1 MDENVSGRHRVI
13 LDVDTGTDDAGALWC
28 AATHRSFDLVAALS
42 GWGNTTRAHTVRNTL
57 AVLRAAGSDAPVHE
71 GLDAPSG
78 PAPTTH
84 GAELVMAG
92 DGLGGVGVEPPAG
105 ATASTEPAPEALVRM
120 ASEHPGDLTLVA
132 LAPLTTVDA
141 ALTLEPRLPSLLRS
155 TVVMGGAIAVS
166 GNVTAVAEAN
176 IGHDPGA
183 AARVIEAF
191 GAPGALAGG
200 EPPMLV
206 PLDATLRSPLTE
218 PILEEVERSP
228 LPGAA
233 LIHRVWSAIWET
245 GLIELGE
252 DGEGC
257 WPCHDLTALWALVDH
272 GALRWFTGPLAVDTG
287 RSAAWGATVLDRR
300 GRFATDGAGTWSVA
314 FGVDHQRYL
323 AGVRAWLQGGS
334 AWRGSS

>member
-1 MDENVSGRHRVI
+1 MDENVPGRSRVI

-28 AATHRSFDLVAALS
+28 AATHPRFELVAALA

-57 AVLRAAGSDAPVHE
+57 AVLRAAGSDVPVHE
-71 GLDAPSG
+71 GFDGPSG

-92 DGLGGVGVEPPAG
+92 DGLGGVGVVPPSSA
-105 ATASTEPAPEALVRM
+105 AAEVEPAPDALVRM
-120 ASEHPGDLTLVA
+120 ARAAPGELTLVA

-141 ALTLEPRLPSLLRS
+141 ALTLEPQLPSLLRAL
-155 TVVMGGAIAVS
+155 VVMGGAVSVS
-166 GNVTAVAEAN
+166 GNITAAAEAN

-183 AARVIEAF
+183 AARVVEAF

-206 PLDATLRSPLTE
+206 PLDATLRAPLTTVE
-218 PILEEVERSP
+218 LGEVECSP
-228 LPGAA
+228 LPGAS
-233 LIHRVWSAIWET
+233 LVHRVWSAIWET
-245 GLIELGE
+245 GLIELGP
-252 DGEGC
+252 DGVGC
-257 WPCHDLTALWALVDH
+257 WPCHDLTAIWALVDREC
-272 GALRWFTGPLAVDTG
+272 LRWHTGPLAVDTG

-300 GRFATDGAGTWSVA
+300 GRYATASAGVWSVA
-314 FGVDHQRYL
+314 VGIDAERYR
-323 AGVRAWLQGGS
+323 AGVRAWLQGGA

>member
-1 MDENVSGRHRVI
+1 MI

-28 AATHRSFDLVAALS
+28 AATHHGFELVAALS

-71 GLDAPSG
+71 GLDEPSG

-84 GAELVMAG
+84 GAEMVMAN
-92 DGLGGVGVEPPAG
+92 DGLGGVGIEPPDG
-105 ATASTEPAPEALVRM
+105 AVAATEPGAEALVRM
-120 ASEHPGDLTLVA
+120 ARAHRGELTLVA

-141 ALTLEPRLPSLLRS
+141 ALTLEPRLPSLLRAM
-155 TVVMGGAIAVS
+155 VVMGGAIAVS
-166 GNVTAVAEAN
+166 GNITAAAEAN

-206 PLDATLRSPLTE
+206 PLDATLRSPLTR
-218 PILEEVERSP
+218 PILDEVERSP
-228 LPGAA
+228 LPGADV
-233 LIHRVWSAIWET
+233 IHRVWSAIWET
-245 GLIELGE
+245 GLIELGP
-252 DGEGC
+252 DGEGS
-257 WPCHDLTALWALVDH
+257 WPCHDLTALWSLVDR

-314 FGVDHQRYL
+314 FGADQQRYL
-323 AGVRAWLQGGS
+323 TGVRAWLQGGS